1 MMVFYTHRSALWA
14 RTALFALLATPL
26 WGCNPIDQR
35 TFDPQAGR
43 PPRVAAPAL
52 PVAAPGKPAFLQIIE
67 GTPEEEYGP
76 AVEKAAK
83 LALSRK
89 SNILFTVQGI
99 APMQKTP
106 EAERET
112 LHTLTQNL
120 VSPVA
125 NHILAAGAR
134 PIQLDMRV
142 STDPT
147 VHSNMVR
154 IYVR

>member
-1 MMVFYTHRSALWA
+1 MVSYAHRSALWIRSA
-14 RTALFALLATPL
+14 FLMTLATPL

-52 PVAAPGKPAFLQIIE
+52 PVSAPGKPAFLQIID
-67 GTPEEEYGP
+67 GTPEDEYGP
-76 AVEKAAK
+76 AVEKATK

-89 SNILFTVQGI
+89 ANILFIVQGI
-99 APMQKTP
+99 TPMQQTP
-106 EAERET
+106 EAERQT
-112 LHTLTQNL
+112 LHDITQHL
-120 VSPVA
+120 VSSVGH
-125 NHILAAGAR
+125 HILAAGAR

-142 STDPT
+142 SADPT
-147 VHSNMVR
+147 VHNNMVR

>member
-1 MMVFYTHRSALWA
+1 MVLYAHRSALWI
-14 RTALFALLATPL
+14 RSALLITLATPL
-26 WGCNPIDQR
+26 WGCDPIDQR

-52 PVAAPGKPAFLQIIE
+52 PVAAPGKPAFLQIVD
-67 GTPEEEYGP
+67 GTPEDEYGP
-76 AVEKAAK
+76 AVEKATK

-89 SNILFTVQGI
+89 NNILFIIQGI

-112 LHTLTQNL
+112 LHTLTQDL
-120 VSPVA
+120 VAHVA
-125 NHILAAGAR
+125 SHALAAGAR

-142 STDPT
+142 SADPT